1 MRVFEAL
8 TFTNVK
14 KDKLDVH
21 TKRHI
26 FIGYTKRVSEY
37 SCGGWNL
44 GKKDDK
50 EGCDI

>member
-37 SCGGWNL
+37 KLWRL
-44 GKKDDK
+44 
-50 EGCDI
+50 EPREER